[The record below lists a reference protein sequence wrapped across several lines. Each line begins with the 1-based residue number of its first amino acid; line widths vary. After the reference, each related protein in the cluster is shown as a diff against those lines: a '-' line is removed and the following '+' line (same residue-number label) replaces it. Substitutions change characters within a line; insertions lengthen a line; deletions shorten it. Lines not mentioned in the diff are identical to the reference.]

1 MASVVS
7 DSEWPYGQ
15 QSTRLLHP
23 QDSPGKN
30 IGVGCH
36 FVLHIRKYKN
46 VWQLQKPNQKSCVA
60 CTQGK
65 WRKTVWKP
73 WMPCFSMW
81 TLFPQ
86 PTERQQR
93 LFLNKG
99 NGVLCAPEQWHDP
112 ATLGLGNTQS
122 LNHVRLF
129 ATPQTAACQAP
140 LSMGILQ
147 ARILEWVAMPSTQ
160 GLKPG
165 LPHCRWILYHL
176 SHQGSWRMR
185 GYERTPCCL
194 DFCKDKCHIMNE
206 RCWH

>member
-129 ATPQTAACQAP
+129 ATPQTVVCQAP
-140 LSMGILQ
+140 LSTGILQ
-147 ARILEWVAMPSTQ
+147 ATILERMPWPSP
-160 GLKPG
+160 GG
-165 LPHCRWILYHL
+165 LPNLGIKPTSPMSPALAGGFFYTESELHKRPP
-176 SHQGSWRMR
+176 GSKENPYQW
-185 GYERTPCCL
+185 
-194 DFCKDKCHIMNE
+194 KH
-206 RCWH
+206 